1 MAHSKFIGLL
11 YVAYQWDYMLM
22 ERTKTRKGSVV
33 FKLTFSAGKKI
44 GQSRPTFKTCMPII
58 HSILTGSVA
67 FAIRTVLAK
76 V

>member
-33 FKLTFSAGKKI
+33 FKLTFPAGKKI
-44 GQSRPTFKTCMPII
+44 GQSRLTLRTGMPTL
-58 HSILTGSVA
+58 HYILTG
-67 FAIRTVLAK
+67 LG
-76 V
+76 

>member
-1 MAHSKFIGLL
+1 
-11 YVAYQWDYMLM
+11 MLI
-22 ERTKTRKGSVV
+22 EITKIREDSVV
-33 FKLTFSAGKKI
+33 VKLIFPAGKKI

-67 FAIRTVLAK
+67 FVIRTVLAK